1 MTRAAAIL
9 AAALLL
15 LPAAPGPAR
24 AQDQQSV
31 VVVVQPPGLAE
42 SALASCAGG
51 AMIGALLVT
60 ASGAGGL
67 GATAG
72 MFCGLSVAAS
82 VVSTLTFWTWYTVTG
97 SFH

>member
-1 MTRAAAIL
+1 MTRATAAL

-15 LPAAPGPAR
+15 LPAAPVPAR
-24 AQDQQSV
+24 AQEHNV

-72 MFCGLSVAAS
+72 LFCGLSVAAS

-97 SFH
+97 ALH